1 MNKMIKRNKLI
12 FLTLSLGLSV
22 NAWAEIEATQLPS
35 QATKVES
42 GAMAIQAKATSIRVD
57 KKNPYIMIEKVAKLT
72 FDRFSNEHSSIR
84 QDPNLLKSI
93 VKEELMPYI
102 DYRYSAYKVIGNN
115 FKRTSKED
123 RAKFVPVFRDYLVTS
138 YAQVFTLYN
147 KQKVEFEP
155 EKKIGVKTKILAVS
169 TRVIEP
175 GRDDIN
181 ISFKV
186 RKNSKTKDWKAF
198 DMVAEGVSLLDS
210 KQAELGSLIRQK
222 GLPYVT
228 ELLKEKSKRSIVFKS
243 S

>member
-1 MNKMIKRNKLI
+1 MNKMIKRNKFI
-12 FLTLSLGLSV
+12 FLALSLGLSV

-42 GAMAIQAKATSIRVD
+42 GAMALPAKVTSIRVD

-84 QDPNLLKSI
+84 QNPNLLKSI

-115 FKRTSKED
+115 FKKTSKED

-155 EKKIGVKTKILAVS
+155 EKEIGVKTKILAVS

-198 DMVAEGVSLLDS
+198 DMIAEGVSLLDS